1 MDSRHHN
8 RQIVAGVRVVL
19 APDQAEAPGVLRP
32 GEVGVVEGL
41 DETATGA
48 SLSLSPL
55 PPSLPP
61 SPPPSLRPS
70 LRSRS
75 LCILSVI

>member
-48 SLSLSPL
+48 SLSLSL
-55 PPSLPP
+55 SL
-61 SPPPSLRPS
+61 SPPPPPPPSFRPS